1 MIAKLM
7 NDTFET
13 GELSKARLLRGV
25 QIDSKLTR
33 SKARSNLK

>member
-13 GELSKARLLRGV
+13 DELSKARLLHGA
-25 QIDSKLTR
+25 QIDSKLKR
-33 SKARSNLK
+33 DKAEPNLK